1 VSFTTTSSSG
11 IGMNRTTSR
20 NLARSI
26 ATDRLAEADRSR
38 RQHSVDADS
47 RVDGPRLAAATSR
60 TAWAFRIRAV
70 MFRSGRTA
78 RDHALD

>member
-1 VSFTTTSSSG
+1 MSFTTTSKSG
-11 IGMNRTTSR
+11 IRMNRTTSG

-26 ATDRLAEADRSR
+26 AADRLAEADRSR
-38 RQHSVDADS
+38 RQHSVAADS
-47 RVDGPRLAAATSR
+47 REDGPRLAASTSL